1 MVHLVLPPKKAG
13 GVALGSLVALL
24 LAAGCGTPDAAPK
37 PSPSIPTISAVTTSA
52 QVSSTPVPTN
62 NAITVRPTADP
73 TTEEETPVE
82 VTSEAP
88 PPAPPP
94 EPEPP
99 APPPPPTEETTD
111 PADPPFV
118 LQGTPCPQV
127 GAIAVNRRLKP
138 MVCTAADGDKPRWQ
152 PL

>member
-24 LAAGCGTPDAAPK
+24 VAAACGTPDAAPK

-52 QVSSTPVPTN
+52 QVSSTPVPSN
-62 NAITVRPTADP
+62 DAITVRPPADP
-73 TTEEETPVE
+73 TTEEAPVE
-82 VTSEAP
+82 VTTEAP
-88 PPAPPP
+88 APVPPP
-94 EPEPP
+94 QPEQPEPP
-99 APPPPPTEETTD
+99 APPPPAETTD
-111 PADPPFV
+111 PVEGPFV

-138 MVCTAADGDKPRWQ
+138 MVCTAADGDEPRWQ